1 MRKKEAVQ
9 AVPLCL
15 RERVYWLGR
24 AERQLGGQKTLF
36 RETDFMSV
44 TYRWEEVAP
53 NADRGV

>member
-1 MRKKEAVQ
+1 M
-9 AVPLCL
+9 
-15 RERVYWLGR
+15 GR

-53 NADRGV
+53 NADRGL